1 MTLSSYL
8 GQLQY
13 ADLKFKKLMDS
24 IDEWHN
30 IAIGLGM
37 NTDNGDRVQTSKRPD
52 KMENAVIKAVEYE
65 EEARKEYGK
74 YVELKKT
81 IETQLNSLSK
91 TEYGL
96 ILDYAY
102 IQGLT
107 DGEVSAI
114 LSLQERTLK
123 RHKQLACKEFEEKYG
138 KCYL

>member
-1 MTLSSYL
+1 
-8 GQLQY
+8 
-13 ADLKFKKLMDS
+13 MDS

-81 IETQLNSLSK
+81 IETQLNGLSK

-114 LSLQERTLK
+114 LNLQERTLK